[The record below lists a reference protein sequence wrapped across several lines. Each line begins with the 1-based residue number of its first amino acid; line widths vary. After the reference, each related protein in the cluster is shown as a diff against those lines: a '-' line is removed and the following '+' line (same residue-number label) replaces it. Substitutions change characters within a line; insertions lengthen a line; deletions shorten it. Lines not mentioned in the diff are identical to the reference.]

1 MSSQRLL
8 HVSAYQRHHQGA
20 HIILT
25 SYLYVSVTKSN
36 APTCFGVPTPS
47 SGSSYDPHKLLILYV
62 GVHYKK
68 NNGVSSKLA
77 PVSIVTLWIHF
88 GPCSTTV
95 HCFQQQ
101 FGRVPQQF
109 IASNS
114 IWTVFHNS
122 PLLPTALGPVFHN
135 SPLLPTAFGPC
146 STTVHCFQQ
155 HLGRVP
161 QQFIASNSTW
171 AVFHNSPQLPTALGP
186 CSTTAHCF
194 QQQLAITHL

>member
-1 MSSQRLL
+1 LYRTGSRYGAIDGTWDDNLSQYCDVYQTLL

-68 NNGVSSKLA
+68 NNAVSSKLA

-88 GPCSTTV
+88 GPSSTTV
-95 HCFQQQ
+95 H
-101 FGRVPQQF
+101 
-109 IASNS
+109 
-114 IWTVFHNS
+114 W
-122 PLLPTALGPVFHN
+122 
-135 SPLLPTAFGPC
+135 
-146 STTVHCFQQ
+146 FQQ

-171 AVFHNSPQLPTALGP
+171 AVFHNSSLLPTALGP
-186 CSTTAHCF
+186 CSTKAHCF
-194 QQQLAITHL
+194 QQQLAITTYIHSVTILDRFHPFYRPRRPFWSPYTHESG